1 MKIALF
7 SDTYPPEINGVAT
20 STYNLRKTMED
31 HGHEV
36 LVVTTNPFSKEV
48 SFENGV
54 IRLPG
59 LRLKRLYD
67 YRLSSFYNEKAMRI
81 IVNFRPDIV
90 HCQHDVGVSIF
101 GNLVA
106 AKLHIGSVY
115 TFHTLYEDYAYYVTK
130 GHFDRFARQAIRLY
144 FRGKTGLYD
153 EFIAPSIKTKD
164 YLRSIGI
171 DSTVTVIPTGIE
183 FERFS
188 PLNADKAKTA
198 ELRQQFNLSPD
209 DFIVLSLGRIAKE
222 KSIDVVINGFATF
235 LRRYPSIKAKM
246 LVTGWGPAEKELQ
259 ALAAKL
265 QIADKV
271 IFTGK
276 CDPDQTQWYYHLG
289 NVFASASLS
298 ETQGLTFME
307 AMAAHLPVLARYDD
321 NLAGTVKDG
330 VNGFFF
336 ADEEDFAYK
345 LKRIYDLGT
354 EGRKKLGNAASD
366 SIEDYSMEKFYA
378 NVYEVYKRV
387 AKKSW

>member
-20 STYNLRKTMED
+20 STYNLRKTLEN
-31 HGHEV
+31 HGHQV

-106 AKLHIGSVY
+106 ARLHIGSVY

-188 PLNADKAKTA
+188 PLNEDREKT
-198 ELRQQFNLSPD
+198 EQLRRQFGLSSD
-209 DFIVLSLGRIAKE
+209 DFVLLSLGRIAKE
-222 KSIDVVINGFATF
+222 KSIDVVIRGFAVF
-235 LRRYPSIKAKM
+235 LSRFPNIKAKL

-259 ALAAKL
+259 ELAAAL
-265 QIADKV
+265 QISDRV

-276 CDPDQTQWYYHLG
+276 CAPDQTQWYYHLG
-289 NVFASASLS
+289 DVFASASLT

-321 NLAGTVKDG
+321 NLSGTVQDG

-336 ADEEDFAYK
+336 ADEGDFALK
-345 LKRIYDLGT
+345 LKRIHDLGGA
-354 EGRKKLGNAASD
+354 GRRKLGNAASQ
-366 SIEDYSMEKFYA
+366 SIEEYSMEKFYC